1 VTSSPTILVVED
13 DTAVRDVVIRMLSEN
28 GFGVLSAEDGYDAL
42 FILAEHHVDLLL
54 ADIVMA
60 GVDGVQLARQVK
72 LTRPGLKV
80 LFTTGYAQK
89 ARERDAM
96 RYGKVLFKPL
106 RQAEIIR
113 EVDSL
118 LSA

>member
-1 VTSSPTILVVED
+1 
-13 DTAVRDVVIRMLSEN
+13 
-28 GFGVLSAEDGYDAL
+28 
-42 FILAEHHVDLLL
+42 
-54 ADIVMA
+54 
-60 GVDGVQLARQVK
+60 
-72 LTRPGLKV
+72 V

-106 RQAEIIR
+106 RQAEVIR